1 MLCNQNTSPIL
12 MKRIYL
18 LLLLIYLPTQTN
30 AELCAYNRD
39 GSPLTWE
46 DVETFEED
54 QAVFWDVADCTAE
67 GAAGS
72 KRDNRVYAG
81 LVWTFG
87 KTKNTFVPDISLGYS
102 SLKVKSDSD
111 VNGFDVGVRFGLSG
125 QGIKLDSTRAS
136 YVDGDRN
143 LMSHYGVGYSFSHSD
158 FMATVAAQKS
168 HLKLGAD
175 LLLSSQTF
183 VPYLEI
189 NSLDK
194 PDRDSGS
201 CDGRF
206 LPNGAL
212 GDNPEAVGHL
222 NEDGS
227 TCANDSM
234 TYLEFLGLMGEDVQN

>member
-1 MLCNQNTSPIL
+1 
-12 MKRIYL
+12 MKRSCLFL
-18 LLLLIYLPTQTN
+18 LFLLCTPTQSN
-30 AELCAYNRD
+30 AELCAYFRD
-39 GSPLTWE
+39 GSPINLLE
-46 DVETFEED
+46 DEQSLDLV
-54 QAVFWDVADCTAE
+54 DVADCTAE
-67 GAAGS
+67 GGAGS

-87 KTKNTFVPDISLGYS
+87 KTQNTFVPDISLGYS

-143 LMSHYGVGYSFSHSD
+143 LMSHYGVGYSFAHSD

-183 VPYLEI
+183 VPYIEI

-194 PDRDSGS
+194 PDKDSGS

-212 GDNPEAVGHL
+212 GDTSGVVSHL

-227 TCANDSM
+227 TCANDAM
-234 TYLEFLGLMGEDVQN
+234 TYPEWAELYFSE

>member
-1 MLCNQNTSPIL
+1 
-12 MKRIYL
+12 MKRSCLFL
-18 LLLLIYLPTQTN
+18 LLLLCTPTQSN
-30 AELCAYNRD
+30 AELCAYHRD
-39 GSPLTWE
+39 GSPINPLVGTSE
-46 DVETFEED
+46 DLL
-54 QAVFWDVADCTAE
+54 DVADCTAE
-67 GAAGS
+67 GGAGS

-87 KTKNTFVPDISLGYS
+87 KTQNTFVPDISLGYS

-111 VNGFDVGVRFGLSG
+111 VNGFDVGIRLGLSG

-143 LMSHYGVGYSFSHSD
+143 LMRHYGVGYSFAHSD

-175 LLLSSQTF
+175 WLLSSQTF
-183 VPYLEI
+183 VPYIEI

-194 PDRDSGS
+194 PDKDSGS

-206 LPNGAL
+206 LPNGAMPYSM
-212 GDNPEAVGHL
+212 GYVGHL

-227 TCANDSM
+227 TCANDTM
-234 TYLEFLGLMGEDVQN
+234 TYLEWYLSEAPEAPY

>member
-1 MLCNQNTSPIL
+1 
-12 MKRIYL
+12 MKRSYLFL
-18 LLLLIYLPTQTN
+18 LLLLCIPTQSN
-30 AELCAYNRD
+30 AELCVYYRD
-39 GSPLTWE
+39 GSPLTLE
-46 DVETFEED
+46 MVEESYD
-54 QAVFWDVADCTAE
+54 QLSLLDVADCTAE
-67 GAAGS
+67 GGAGS

-87 KTKNTFVPDISLGYS
+87 KTQNTFVPDISLGYS

-111 VNGFDVGVRFGLSG
+111 VNGFDVGIRLGLSG

-143 LMSHYGVGYSFSHSD
+143 LMRHYGVGYSFAHSD

-175 LLLSSQTF
+175 LLLSSQTI
-183 VPYLEI
+183 VPHIEI

-194 PDRDSGS
+194 PDKDSGS

-212 GDNPEAVGHL
+212 AENPETVTHL

-227 TCANDSM
+227 TCANDTM
-234 TYLEFLGLMGEDVQN
+234 TYVEWYLSEAPGAPGV

>member
-1 MLCNQNTSPIL
+1 
-12 MKRIYL
+12 MKRSCLFL
-18 LLLLIYLPTQTN
+18 LFLLCTPTQSN
-30 AELCAYNRD
+30 AELCAYYRD
-39 GSPLTWE
+39 GSPINLLE
-46 DVETFEED
+46 DEQSLDLV
-54 QAVFWDVADCTAE
+54 DVADCTAE
-67 GAAGS
+67 GGAGS

-87 KTKNTFVPDISLGYS
+87 KTQNTFVPDTSLGYS

-175 LLLSSQTF
+175 LLLSSQTL
-183 VPYLEI
+183 VPYIEI

-194 PDRDSGS
+194 PDKDSGS

-212 GDNPEAVGHL
+212 TENPETVSL

-227 TCANDSM
+227 TCANDTM
-234 TYLEFLGLMGEDVQN
+234 TYLEWYLSEAPEAPY

>member
-1 MLCNQNTSPIL
+1 
-12 MKRIYL
+12 MKRSYLFL
-18 LLLLIYLPTQTN
+18 LLLLYIPTQSN
-30 AELCAYNRD
+30 AELCAYYRD
-39 GSPLTWE
+39 GSPITWE
-46 DVETFEED
+46 MFENDEGFAEE
-54 QAVFWDVADCTAE
+54 QTNLMDVADCTAE
-67 GAAGS
+67 GGAGS

-87 KTKNTFVPDISLGYS
+87 KTQNTFVPDISLGYS

-143 LMSHYGVGYSFSHSD
+143 LMSHYGVGYSFAHSD

-183 VPYLEI
+183 VPYIEI

-194 PDRDSGS
+194 PDKDSGS

-206 LPNGAL
+206 LPNGAI
-212 GDNPEAVGHL
+212 GDTPVVVSHL

-227 TCANDSM
+227 TCANDAM
-234 TYLEFLGLMGEDVQN
+234 TYPEWAELYFSE

>member
-1 MLCNQNTSPIL
+1 
-12 MKRIYL
+12 MKRSYL
-18 LLLLIYLPTQTN
+18 LLLLLLYLPTQSN
-30 AELCAYNRD
+30 ADLCAYLRD
-39 GSPLTWE
+39 GSPLTFDMLDSDSE
-46 DVETFEED
+46 
-54 QAVFWDVADCTAE
+54 QSLSPLMDVADCTAE
-67 GAAGS
+67 GDSGS

-87 KTKNTFVPDISLGYS
+87 KTQNSFVPDISLGYS

-111 VNGFDVGVRFGLSG
+111 LNGFDVGARIGLSG
-125 QGIKLDSTRAS
+125 QGIKLDSTRVS

-143 LMSHYGVGYSFSHSD
+143 LMNHYGVGYSFSHND

-168 HLKLGAD
+168 HLKFGAD

-183 VPYLEI
+183 VPYIEI

-194 PDRDSGS
+194 PDKGSGS

-206 LPNGAL
+206 LPNGAVGEYPGL
-212 GDNPEAVGHL
+212 VGHL

-227 TCANDSM
+227 TCANDAM
-234 TYLEFLGLMGEDVQN
+234 TYLEWLEISLPSIEVNM